1 MCQALFLGPGNK
13 IVTKET
19 KLSVELVLHNRN
31 INSLLHRLQIFLIF
45 TLPFTSVLS
54 LIYGAVFFVMHV
66 VSSIPIYGVSPR
78 FLILIFIFKYLS
90 HLTSLYVWYEY
101 RFNICV

>member
-19 KLSVELVLHNRN
+19 KLSVELVLHNKN
-31 INSLLHRLQIFLIF
+31 INSLLHMLQIFLFF

-54 LIYGAVFFVMHV
+54 LIYGDIFFCYAR
-66 VSSIPIYGVSPR
+66 SLLNPNLRSLSK
-78 FLILIFIFKYLS
+78 IFN
-90 HLTSLYVWYEY
+90 
-101 RFNICV
+101 FNFYI